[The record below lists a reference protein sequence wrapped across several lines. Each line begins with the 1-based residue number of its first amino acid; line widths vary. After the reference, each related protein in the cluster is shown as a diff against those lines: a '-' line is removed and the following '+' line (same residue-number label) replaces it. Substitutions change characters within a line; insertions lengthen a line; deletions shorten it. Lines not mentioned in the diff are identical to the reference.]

1 MGNRPTGYWICFGL
15 AVVALIA
22 ALMMR
27 SSASDHTREL
37 AKYVG
42 YGAIVLVLIGRFAFR
57 RPAAPTP
64 PMPRD

>member
-1 MGNRPTGYWICFGL
+1 MLNRPTGYWICLGL

-27 SSASDHTREL
+27 NSPNGHTREL
-37 AKYVG
+37 AQYVG
-42 YGAIVLVLIGRFAFR
+42 YGAIVLVVIGRFAFR
-57 RPAAPTP
+57 RQVKPTP